1 MLGPE
6 QLNFVSKPTPIFL
19 EGLVAIRVSEQLARD
34 LGLRDNQ
41 VIRGVIE
48 NRGDLLKLILNNREI
63 DWAGSKRFKPGDRID
78 FRVESSV
85 YGRTLKPI
93 SNAPLPAA
101 EPVAAPSARLLSLLY
116 RPAEPQAVTELL
128 RPATLSA
135 LLTQLGAGDHNQRL
149 NHLIQSMARLTPEM
163 IKAALVQSGLFGE
176 FLLGTQNHS
185 GPDLKQWLRSLLR
198 VAAQSQSQ
206 LSIDLERAI
215 DHLESR
221 QVESLQAQQ
230 NRELSYSFTLPF
242 VDANP
247 VEVQFERGSSG
258 AEQGEA
264 DWVINLHTDSA
275 ELGELWLKTTLRSD
289 NSLEMIMWAERS
301 HVAHIAREATTE
313 LEYELQSFGLQLHK
327 ITVLN
332 ASRPSLDAELSGPGH
347 VVDVRT

>member
-1 MLGPE
+1 M
-6 QLNFVSKPTPIFL
+6 
-19 EGLVAIRVSEQLARD
+19 AIRVSEKMARD

-48 NRGDLLKLILNNREI
+48 NRGDLLKLIINNREI
-63 DWAGSKRFKPGDRID
+63 NWAGSKRFKSGDRID

-85 YGRTLKPI
+85 YGRVLKPI
-93 SNAPLPAA
+93 SNAPLSTVAPAT
-101 EPVAAPSARLLSLLY
+101 APSPRLLSLLY

-128 RPATLSA
+128 RPTTLSA
-135 LLTQLGAGDHNQRL
+135 LLTQLDTSAQHQKL
-149 NHLIQSMARLTPEM
+149 NYVMQSMARLTPEM
-163 IKAALVQSGLFGE
+163 IKVALLQSGLFGE
-176 FLLGTQNHS
+176 FLLGSQNHT

-206 LSIDLERAI
+206 LSVDLERAI
-215 DHLESR
+215 DHLEGR
-221 QVESLQAQQ
+221 QLDSLQAQQ

-247 VEVQFERGSSG
+247 VEVQFERGRNDAG
-258 AEQGEA
+258 EGEA

-289 NSLEMIMWAERS
+289 NRLEMIMWAERS
-301 HVAHIAREATTE
+301 GVATIAREAISE

-332 ASRPSLDAELSGPGH
+332 ASRPSLDNELSGPGY
-347 VVDVRT
+347 VVDVRA

>member
-1 MLGPE
+1 LLGPE
-6 QLNFVSKPTPIFL
+6 LINFVAKPTPIFL
-19 EGLVAIRVSEQLARD
+19 EGLVAVRVSEQMARD

-41 VIRGVIE
+41 VVRGVIE

-63 DWAGSKRFKPGDRID
+63 NWSGSKRFKPGDRID
-78 FRVESSV
+78 FRVENSV
-85 YGRTLKPI
+85 YGRSLKPI
-93 SNAPLPAA
+93 ANAPVPTA
-101 EPVAAPSARLLSLLY
+101 EPAQPPSARLLSLLY
-116 RPAEPQAVTELL
+116 RPAEPQAVMELL
-128 RPATLSA
+128 KPATIDA
-135 LLTQLGAGDHNQRL
+135 LITQLGGSGDHQKL
-149 NHLIQSMARLTPEM
+149 QYLMQSMGRLTPDM
-163 IKAALVQSGLFGE
+163 IKMALVRSGLFGE
-176 FLLGTQNHS
+176 FLLGSQNYN

-206 LSIDLERAI
+206 ISVDLERAI

-221 QVESLQAQQ
+221 QLDSLQAQQ

-247 VEVQFERGSSG
+247 VEVQFERGPYD

-275 ELGELWLKTTLRSD
+275 ELGELWLKTTLRAD

-301 HVAHIAREATTE
+301 RVAHIAREATTE

-332 ASRPSLDAELSGPGH
+332 ASRPSLDTELSGPGH